1 MLFVDEWEAFV
12 ISMDKS
18 ITESK
23 ILSMREIMGIL
34 IGLKKERHI
43 SICSN
48 SSKVLSEIEDRFN
61 LDNGN
66 LK

>member
-23 ILSMREIMGIL
+23 ILSMREIVGIL
-34 IGLKKERHI
+34 IGLKK
-43 SICSN
+43 
-48 SSKVLSEIEDRFN
+48 
-61 LDNGN
+61 
-66 LK
+66 